1 MIAKNDIFKRIVRCE
16 ARLGSSFFT
25 SQVSSHKNS
34 WEVVYTTDH
43 DNYEVYTSVRHPIE
57 RFRSYFAFWEGD
69 KKWTM
74 TFVKN
79 YFANF
84 KHSDNVHTQFQSF
97 FDYGNTKYFEMVYLQ
112 NFLNIPKYKQNKVKV
127 NLNWYNK
134 CTQTPKEVVDFINI
148 QTKKTYKEDIIW
160 YNNLKKCEFPG

>member
-25 SQVSSHKNS
+25 SQVMSGKNS
-34 WEVVYTTDH
+34 WEVTYTTDFS
-43 DNYEVYTSVRHPIE
+43 NYEVYTSVRHPIE
-57 RFRSYFAFWEGD
+57 RFRSYFGFWEGH

-74 TFVKN
+74 TFVEN
-79 YFANF
+79 YFSNF
-84 KHSDNVHTQFQSF
+84 KPSDNVHTQFQSS
-97 FDYGNTKYFEMVYLQ
+97 FDYGNTKYFEMLHLQ
-112 NFLNIPKYKQNKVKV
+112 NFLNIPKYKQNNVKV

>member
-25 SQVSSHKNS
+25 SQVRTFKNS
-34 WEVVYTTDH
+34 WEVTYTTDYN
-43 DNYEVYTSVRHPIE
+43 NYEVYTSVRHPIE
-57 RFRSYFAFWEGD
+57 RFRSYFGFCEGH

-74 TFVKN
+74 TFVEN
-79 YFANF
+79 YFSNF
-84 KHSDNVHTQFQSF
+84 KPGDDVHTQFQSS
-97 FDYGNTKYFEMVYLQ
+97 FDYGNTKYFEMLHLQ

-160 YNNLKKCEFPG
+160 YNNLKKCECPG